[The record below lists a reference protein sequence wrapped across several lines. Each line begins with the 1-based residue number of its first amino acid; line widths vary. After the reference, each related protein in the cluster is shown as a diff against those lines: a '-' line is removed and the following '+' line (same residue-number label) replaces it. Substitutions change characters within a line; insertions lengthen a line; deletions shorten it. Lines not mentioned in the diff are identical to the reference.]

1 MSILRLT
8 CSPQGTQSESYQL
21 SQHIVQHLLRATPEA
36 ELLELNTHALPHVDA
51 EYAATLGAP
60 VDPEKQDTG
69 SLALSASLMRSLAAA
84 SSVVI
89 ATPMHNYTVPS
100 GLKAWI
106 DHVVRVR
113 HSFHATPEGKVGTL
127 SDRPVYVALSSGAL
141 IAGEQARQPDFLT
154 PYLRTVFATIG
165 IHDVNF
171 FSVQGSAFG
180 EQALA
185 LARQQAKADIAQHF
199 VNRR

>member
-21 SQHIVQHLLRATPEA
+21 SQYIVQQLTRAMSGEQ
-36 ELLELNTHALPHVDA
+36 LIELNTNTLPHVDA

-60 VDPEKQDTG
+60 HDPDTQDTG
-69 SLALSASLMRSLAAA
+69 SLALSMSLMQSLATA

-113 HSFHATPEGKVGTL
+113 HSFHATSAGKVGTL
-127 SDRPVYVALSSGAL
+127 SDRPVYVAVSSGAM
-141 IAGEQARQPDFLT
+141 ISGDRARQPDFLT
-154 PYLRTVFATIG
+154 SYLRTIFATIG
-165 IHDVNF
+165 IHNVSF
-171 FSVQGSAFG
+171 FSVQGTALG
-180 EQALA
+180 EQARDT
-185 LARQQAKADIAQHF
+185 ARQQAKADIAQHF
-199 VNRR
+199 ANRA

>member
-21 SQHIVQHLLRATPEA
+21 SQHIVQHLLGVTPEA
-36 ELLELNTHALPHVDA
+36 ELIELNTSALPHVDA

-60 VDPEKQDTG
+60 ADPDKQDSG
-69 SLALSASLMRSLAAA
+69 SLALSASLMRSLVDA

-113 HSFHATPEGKVGTL
+113 HSFHATSEGKVGTL
-127 SDRPVYVALSSGAL
+127 SDRPVYVAVSSGAM
-141 IAGEQARQPDFLT
+141 ISGDRARQPDFLT

-165 IHDVNF
+165 IHDVHF

-180 EQALA
+180 EQARA
-185 LARQQAKADIAQHF
+185 LARQQATAEIAQHF
-199 VNRR
+199 ANRC